1 MFASLCD
8 VQLDAKK
15 SPLALLA
22 QTCSSI
28 GKDPSPSKP
37 IIPPLD
43 KKDKEAADK
52 LEQDKRPSSRGS
64 KSSGGESGRDSSSK
78 PGFRTIP
85 PKDIPPLVPIGGEKA
100 NDSSSCNTNNS
111 GKSSSSSGENTS
123 HALSATSSSSTSS
136 SSSSHNIISSS
147 SNSSNN
153 NNSSSSSSHHHNN
166 SHRPVSATG
175 SSSQRCTSRG
185 GGSGRDG
192 HDYNGTPPASSIGF
206 TRHSASASPPSGAK
220 GGSSSSSCSSSSTS
234 TSCVPM
240 SHSSLGVL
248 PKPSISHASFLPGLP
263 SAHPLAAAYPHL
275 SLFPG
280 LDPAVQSYHNAL
292 AAHSGLTSLSVAAA
306 AAAAQQSAAAA
317 LKGAGGSALSPY
329 VAYARVRTPSGATT
343 LVPVCRDPYCTNC
356 QLTMQNSHLSSAC
369 TAPGCSQC
377 AHEKSLTSLTS
388 GALAGLGATSLP
400 IIPSISTAASLSAST
415 MAGLTSLHSPLYPL
429 AAHQGLGYVCSWVAG
444 SEYCGKRFG
453 NSEELLQHLRTHT
466 STAEASSLYG
476 ALGLHPGLAAVAA
489 AGCHSHYPGS
499 PLSPNSLRRT
509 YPTSLSPVSSL
520 LSANRY
526 HPYKSPLGAVPPPP
540 APSAQGL
547 QAVGPYYSPYALY
560 GQRLGAA
567 VP

>member
-1 MFASLCD
+1 MWCVF
-8 VQLDAKK
+8 QLDAKK

-52 LEQDKRPSSRGS
+52 SEQEKRPSSRGS
-64 KSSGGESGRDSSSK
+64 KGSSGESGRDSSSK
-78 PGFRTIP
+78 PGFRTVP

-100 NDSSSCNTNNS
+100 TDSGNASSSS
-111 GKSSSSSGENTS
+111 KSSSSDATS
-123 HALSATSSSSTSS
+123 HSLSATSSSSASS
-136 SSSSHNIISSS
+136 SSSSHNILSSS
-147 SNSSNN
+147 SNSN
-153 NNSSSSSSHHHNN
+153 NNSNN
-166 SHRPVSATG
+166 GNNRPVSATG
-175 SSSQRCTSRG
+175 SSSQRCTSRS
-185 GGSGRDG
+185 GSARECN
-192 HDYNGTPPASSIGF
+192 DYNSTPPASVGGSL
-206 TRHSASASPPSGAK
+206 TRHSASASPPGAK
-220 GGSSSSSCSSSSTS
+220 SSSG
-234 TSCVPM
+234 VPI
-240 SHSSLGVL
+240 SHHSSLNSL
-248 PKPSISHASFLPGLP
+248 PKPSVTHSSFLPGLP

-292 AAHSGLTSLSVAAA
+292 AAHSGLGSLSAVAAA
-306 AAAAQQSAAAA
+306 QSSAAA

-356 QLTMQNSHLSSAC
+356 QLTLQNSHLSSAC

-388 GALAGLGATSLP
+388 GALAGLGGASLP
-400 IIPSISTAASLSAST
+400 IIPSISSAASLSTT
-415 MAGLTSLHSPLYPL
+415 MAGLSSLHSPLYPL

-466 STAEASSLYG
+466 SSAEASTLAAYG
-476 ALGLHPGLAAVAA
+476 ALGLHPSLAAAAAA

-509 YPTSLSPVSSL
+509 YPTSLSPVSAL

-526 HPYKSPLGAVPPPP
+526 HPYKSPLATLPPP
-540 APSAQGL
+540 APSGQGL
-547 QAVGPYYSPYALY
+547 QAVGPYYSPYSLY

-567 VP
+567 AVP